1 MKKIVSLVLCLMLL
15 LGTVSA
21 LADIEITTEEKS
33 KIVLTKRFTDCRL

>member
-21 LADIEITTEEKS
+21 LADIDITTEE
-33 KIVLTKRFTDCRL
+33 VTLRYATNGEDP